1 MEIIMTKHIK
11 DIFEAVKNK
20 NNETIRLEE
29 QYNIGEAA
37 KALQETRRLVKSMD
51 EFLGGEFATAFKSM
65 HMDPRNIEDGV
76 SELQGKLDQY
86 KKGLDVQLDNLRDYL
101 DEVHMY
107 LNPESVNKDT
117 HRQDYKRWNRWD
129 NPKGE

>member
-1 MEIIMTKHIK
+1 MSRNIK
-11 DIFEAVKNK
+11 EIFEAVKNK
-20 NNETIRLEE
+20 NDETVRLEE

-37 KALQETRRLVKSMD
+37 KALQETRKLVKSMD

-76 SELQGKLDQY
+76 HELQVKLDKY
-86 KKGLDVQLDNLRDYL
+86 KKGLDAQLDHLRDYL

-117 HRQDYKRWNRWD
+117 HREDYRRWD
-129 NPKGE
+129 KYERN